1 MSFAAEFDCRLR
13 ENSDIVDHLPY
24 LFEAARGKQVIELG
38 VRGGNSA
45 AAFLAAVELD
55 GGHVWSVDIVAPHV
69 PTEWHDSPLWDFL
82 LGDDLSLAEQLPD
95 GVDVVF
101 VDTSHT
107 FMQTLCE
114 IDTYAPKVRA
124 GGVMLFHDTELERP
138 FESPVEDPPFPVRK
152 AIEAKAEQFGWVC
165 EFIGGCNGLGILR
178 KPEVDDD

>member
-1 MSFAAEFDCRLR
+1 MTFAAEFDCRLR

-45 AAFLAAVELD
+45 AAFLAAVERD

-101 VDTSHT
+101 IDTSHT

-178 KPEVDDD
+178 KPGNG